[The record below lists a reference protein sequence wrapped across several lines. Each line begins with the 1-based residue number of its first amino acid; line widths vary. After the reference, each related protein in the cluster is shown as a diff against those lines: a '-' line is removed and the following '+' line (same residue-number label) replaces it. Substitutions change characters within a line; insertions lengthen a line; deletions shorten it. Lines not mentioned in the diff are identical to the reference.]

1 MTWYAAHTIIYIK
14 FKDGNQDRYPVYENI
29 ILIEAKT
36 VEEAFEKA
44 AEVAKNQE
52 GDSQGSL
59 TYDDRPATHVFAGIR
74 KLINCEDD
82 KDRPN
87 DGTEITYSEFEVESE
102 EAFSKLVNGYPV
114 TVLYQE

>member
-1 MTWYAAHTIIYIK
+1 MTWYAAHTIIYTK

-44 AEVAKNQE
+44 AKEGKDQE

-59 TYDDRPATHVFAGIR
+59 TWDDRPATHVFAGIR
-74 KLINCEDD
+74 KLISCVD
-82 KDRPN
+82 KENRPN
-87 DGTEITYSEFEVESE
+87 DGTEVTYSQLEVESE
-102 EAFSKLVNGYPV
+102 EALSKLVNGDPV
-114 TVLYQE
+114 TVLYEE